1 MVNIPLNIY
10 ILTLLVTIEP
20 HVWWDPHPHIEDVEV
35 MKDTLNGR
43 AEKRCRKHN
52 INTNFWNCKISLEEK
67 NLLPLEPKRKDS
79 IPIQTKFLLRLAE
92 VLVLY

>member
-1 MVNIPLNIY
+1 MLIILLNIY

-20 HVWWDPHPHIEDVEV
+20 HVWYDHHPHVEDVEV

-43 AEKRCRKHN
+43 AEIKRRKRTV
-52 INTNFWNCKISLEEK
+52 NTNFWNCKISLEEK
-67 NLLPLEPKRKDS
+67 NLRPLEPKWKDS